1 MPRILYIFEEKI
13 NKNWPS
19 FITVHCHG
27 SWWMR
32 LHVTFPPPTGC
43 VMSNLT
49 DSYNHYFYRDVN
61 TKYYLA
67 SQKVQNIALTTE
79 DGCMMRKRPIMAPKS
94 HFFSYGQSISV
105 CHIRLKHFR
114 ILWFMLSFVSA
125 VLGLNWLNRQ
135 MDPEGTLQKL
145 GETLVLHMV
154 TPLFF

>member
-1 MPRILYIFEEKI
+1 MACSKLEARGHLLHKTSTPPKHFSRECKYGYVQIYSNIFGYVWICSDMFKDVQNCLKMFDYVSTYMPRILYVFEEKI
-13 NKNWPS
+13 NKNLTS

-67 SQKVQNIALTTE
+67 SQKEQNIAWTTD
-79 DGCMMRKRPIMAPKS
+79 DGCMMRKWPAE
-94 HFFSYGQSISV
+94 HGQ
-105 CHIRLKHFR
+105 
-114 ILWFMLSFVSA
+114 
-125 VLGLNWLNRQ
+125 
-135 MDPEGTLQKL
+135 
-145 GETLVLHMV
+145 
-154 TPLFF
+154 